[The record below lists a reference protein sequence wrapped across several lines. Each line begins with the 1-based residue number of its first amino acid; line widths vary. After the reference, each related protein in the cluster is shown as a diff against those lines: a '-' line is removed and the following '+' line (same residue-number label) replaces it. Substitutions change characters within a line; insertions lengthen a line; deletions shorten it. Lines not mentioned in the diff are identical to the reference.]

1 MLHSEEYCMED
12 LSLASHLFKEIKQI
26 QNVHESVDVTA
37 NKYTS
42 FNSDRHTWE
51 KEEISSFLLYQIL
64 QFISERDG
72 PLNHY

>member
-1 MLHSEEYCMED
+1 MFM
-12 LSLASHLFKEIKQI
+12 
-26 QNVHESVDVTA
+26 SVDVTA